1 LNLVSNSVPTKGIG
15 VIRMRE
21 EGKHMGM
28 YGEGKHMGMKKDWM
42 IKKWL
47 MKMLTEEE
55 MKMMAVKK
63 LDMKIAALE
72 QKLEY
77 EKWLRNLLKSK
88 M

>member
-1 LNLVSNSVPTKGIG
+1 
-15 VIRMRE
+15 MRE

-42 IKKWL
+42 MKKWL
-47 MKMLTEEE
+47 MKMMTEEE

-77 EKWLRNLLKSK
+77 KKWLRNLLKSK

>member
-1 LNLVSNSVPTKGIG
+1 MYG
-15 VIRMRE
+15 

-42 IKKWL
+42 MKKWL
-47 MKMLTEEE
+47 MKMMTEEE

-63 LDMKIAALE
+63 LDMKINKLE

-77 EKWLRNLLKSK
+77 TRWLRNLLKSK

>member
-1 LNLVSNSVPTKGIG
+1 MHG
-15 VIRMRE
+15 

-28 YGEGKHMGMKKDWM
+28 YGEEKHIGMKKDWM
-42 IKKWL
+42 MKKWI
-47 MKMLTEEE
+47 MKMMTEEE

-77 EKWLRNLLKSK
+77 KRWLRNLLKSK

>member
-1 LNLVSNSVPTKGIG
+1 MHG
-15 VIRMRE
+15 

-28 YGEGKHMGMKKDWM
+28 YGEDKHMGMKKDWM
-42 IKKWL
+42 MKKWI
-47 MKMLTEEE
+47 MKMMTEEE

-77 EKWLRNLLKSK
+77 KKWLRNLLKSK

>member
-1 LNLVSNSVPTKGIG
+1 MYG
-15 VIRMRE
+15 

-28 YGEGKHMGMKKDWM
+28 YGEDKHMGMKKDWM
-42 IKKWL
+42 MKKWL
-47 MKMLTEEE
+47 MKLMTEEE

-77 EKWLRNLLKSK
+77 HKWLRNLLKSK
-88 M
+88 I

>member
-1 LNLVSNSVPTKGIG
+1 
-15 VIRMRE
+15 MHE
-21 EGKHMGM
+21 ESKHMGM

-42 IKKWL
+42 MKKWI
-47 MKMLTEEE
+47 MKMMTEEE

-77 EKWLRNLLKSK
+77 QKWLQNLIKSK
-88 M
+88 L

>member
-1 LNLVSNSVPTKGIG
+1 MHG
-15 VIRMRE
+15 

-28 YGEGKHMGMKKDWM
+28 HGEGKHMGMKKDWM
-42 IKKWL
+42 MKKWI
-47 MKMLTEEE
+47 MKMMTEEE

-77 EKWLRNLLKSK
+77 KKWLRNLLKSK
-88 M
+88 L